1 MSTTVSRLDV
11 AGVRR
16 DFPIL
21 HKPLPKGML
30 PVYLD
35 SAASAQKPRQ
45 VIEKERE
52 CLESYY
58 ANAYRGVYRFG
69 ARVSDELDA
78 TRRKVQEFLG
88 AAAPEEIIF
97 TSGCTM
103 SINLVA
109 NAWGRKFLQAGDEI
123 LLNEMEHHANLVP
136 WQRIA
141 AERGAVLRF
150 VPLTPDGQL
159 DLQQLDDVLTE
170 RTKLVAVTGMS
181 NVLGTVPPVDVL
193 AAKAHERGALILVD
207 AAQSVPHLPTD
218 VQYYSPLCC
227 LKGTAPRTEEWET
240 RRRGEGE
247 REFSPPL
254 SSSPAFAIDPYAEFG
269 VNRPSTRTAGAG
281 AYVDFLA
288 FSGHKLF
295 GPTGVGILYA
305 RRELLEAMDPF
316 LGGGH
321 MISRVYKDRSEYAE
335 PPARFEAGTLPIV
348 QAIALGTA
356 VDYVTGLGFG
366 AIHEHE
372 QRLLRDAHEK
382 LLAIP
387 GLTIYGPGVEHKGA
401 IVSFGIEKAHPEDL
415 ANLLDVKGV
424 FVRHGHHCTMPLHDL
439 LGVPATVRASFSI
452 YNTEAEIDA
461 LAEALQ
467 FARKRLRLA

>member
-1 MSTTVSRLDV
+1 MSTILSRLDV
-11 AGVRR
+11 ETVRQ

-21 HKPLPKGML
+21 QKPLPKGMF

-35 SAASAQKPRQ
+35 TAASAQKPRQ

-52 CLESYY
+52 CEESYY

-150 VPLTPDGQL
+150 IPLTPDGQL
-159 DLQQLDDVLTE
+159 DLERLDDVLTE

-181 NVLGTVPPVDVL
+181 NVVGTIPPIDVL

-227 LKGTAPRTEEWET
+227 LQRTA
-240 RRRGEGE
+240 
-247 REFSPPL
+247 SPVQNDIEALAADPHG
-254 SSSPAFAIDPYAEFG
+254 AQRVDPYAEFG
-269 VNRPSTRTAGAG
+269 LNEPGVRTAGAG

-321 MISRVYKDRSEYAE
+321 MISRVYKDHSEYAE
-335 PPARFEAGTLPIV
+335 PPAKFEAGTLPIV
-348 QAIALGTA
+348 QAIALGAA
-356 VDYVTGLGFG
+356 VDYVTGLGFE

-372 QRLLRDAHEK
+372 QRLLRYAHEK
-382 LLAIP
+382 LLEVP
-387 GLTIYGPGVEHKGA
+387 GLTIYGPDVEHKGA
-401 IVSFGIEKAHPEDL
+401 IVSFDIEKAHPEDL
-415 ANLLDVKGV
+415 ANLLDLKGV